1 MTGAGA
7 TDDVLVRLLDGPV
20 CFDAT
25 VPLYLSELG
34 MASTLAGAFRD
45 RAYVPGGVYREID
58 GLSHHSFP
66 AAVTLITPRCFARVI
81 ELSPDELDAVLARQ
95 RRWNG
100 ERAFDDPTED
110 RGEAECIQLC
120 LRDPGR
126 AMALCAH
133 DHKVRADPDARGI
146 KLLNAIHVCTVFAL
160 RGKSAAEAWE
170 AYLGLLRRGMNE
182 VMKFPPDPRGERLF
196 DQVVSSARARRAGA

>member
-1 MTGAGA
+1 MSAGGGAEDILG
-7 TDDVLVRLLDGPV
+7 RLLDGEV

-45 RAYVPGGVYREID
+45 RAYIPGGVYREID
-58 GLSHHSFP
+58 GLSRSSFP
-66 AAVTLITPRCFARVI
+66 AAVTLITPRCFARAI
-81 ELSPDELDAVLARQ
+81 ELTSDELDQVFARQ

-126 AMALCAH
+126 AMALCTH

-146 KLLNAIHVCTVFAL
+146 KVLNAIHVCTV
-160 RGKSAAEAWE
+160 
-170 AYLGLLRRGMNE
+170 
-182 VMKFPPDPRGERLF
+182 
-196 DQVVSSARARRAGA
+196 